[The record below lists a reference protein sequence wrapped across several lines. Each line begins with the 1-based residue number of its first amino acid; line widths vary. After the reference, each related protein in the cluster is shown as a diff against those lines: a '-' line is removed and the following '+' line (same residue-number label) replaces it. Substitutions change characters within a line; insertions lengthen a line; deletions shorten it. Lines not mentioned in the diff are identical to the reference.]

1 MSISNSASLRQTEG
15 VPDAHGH
22 AALMLVESLIHTLVD
37 SEAMTLVSAVDCID
51 VAADVTSELL
61 ADRPEH
67 SAGLEASHALLTA
80 ISSSLAKDL
89 P

>member
-1 MSISNSASLRQTEG
+1 MSILDSANLRQTEG

-37 SEAMTLVSAVDCID
+37 SEAITLVNAVDCID
-51 VAADVTSELL
+51 VAADVTRELVV
-61 ADRPEH
+61 DRPEQ